1 MISRSISTS
10 VDGSDV
16 ARGFRRPCQ
25 FCYYTITGSRSMIPL
40 GSYDIQHAR
49 DQMARDANENARLR
63 AEIAAAKIK
72 LAPLPAANLARDLA
86 A

>member
-1 MISRSISTS
+1 M
-10 VDGSDV
+10 G
-16 ARGFRRPCQ
+16 G
-25 FCYYTITGSRSMIPL
+25 
-40 GSYDIQHAR
+40 YDIQRAP

-72 LAPLPAANLARDLA
+72 LAPLPAAILARDRA

>member
-1 MISRSISTS
+1 
-10 VDGSDV
+10 
-16 ARGFRRPCQ
+16 
-25 FCYYTITGSRSMIPL
+25 MIPL

-72 LAPLPAANLARDLA
+72 LAPLPAANLARDRA

>member
-1 MISRSISTS
+1 MWLAVSAGPADPLIIPSPDRDRRSRWAATISS
-10 VDGSDV
+10 
-16 ARGFRRPCQ
+16 
-25 FCYYTITGSRSMIPL
+25 
-40 GSYDIQHAR
+40 AR

-72 LAPLPAANLARDLA
+72 LAPLPAANLARDRA